1 MHGPK
6 YVVLSSCPMWFRLY
20 EAMSFSNHSSL
31 GVLLVSPLVV
41 LCLPSVVSS
50 VPINICNC
58 AAVCYLFQV
67 ETQLIK
73 ILWFRVVG
81 VCTIYYNFLRF
92 IFDSVIISFPNIVAV
107 FSCFLSWILFL
118 YSMLWLVFAYLLD
131 HFLLRCGLDSFH
143 VLPVNLVFIVFVG

>member
-1 MHGPK
+1 
-6 YVVLSSCPMWFRLY
+6 MWFRLY
-20 EAMSFSNHSSL
+20 EAMSFSNDSSL
-31 GVLLVSPLVV
+31 GVLLGSPLVV

-50 VPINICNC
+50 VPINIRNR

-73 ILWFRVVG
+73 FLWFRVVG
-81 VCTIYYNFLRF
+81 VCSIYYPFLRF
-92 IFDSVIISFPNIVAV
+92 FFDSVIISFPNHFAV
-107 FSCFLSWILFL
+107 FSCLLSWILFL

-143 VLPVNLVFIVFVG
+143 VLPVDLAFILFAG